1 MLGGEVALLPLAVI
15 LPLIAYA
22 SRSRAASVLLGRLLL
37 ATYLAVLVG
46 LTFFP
51 LPLPPLTVDGPSVD
65 LNLRPLR
72 TIGPALDFGP
82 GSQQFRLLVGNLL
95 AFVPLGLLVP
105 LARPRRHSWASVAV
119 LGLALTVAIEV
130 GQLLVS
136 VTIGYAYRSADIDD
150 VIVNW
155 LGAGLGYA
163 AYRLAAA
170 IIPGRSP

>member
-1 MLGGEVALLPLAVI
+1 V
-15 LPLIAYA
+15 LI
-22 SRSRAASVLLGRLLL
+22 
-37 ATYLAVLVG
+37 G

-51 LPLPPLTVDGPSVD
+51 LPLPPLAVDGPAFD

-95 AFVPLGLLVP
+95 AFVPLGVLLP
-105 LARPRRHSWASVAV
+105 LAGLRHSWARVAM
-119 LGLALTVAIEV
+119 LGLALTVAIEL

-136 VTIGYAYRSADIDD
+136 VAIGYAYRSADIDD

-155 LGAGLGYA
+155 LGAALGYA
-163 AYRLAAA
+163 AYRFAAA
-170 IIPGRSP
+170 IAPSRSP